1 MRIARSITGLAVAG
15 TLALGPAAVAGADA
29 RHDEHA
35 DPARMH
41 AEMVSQDPAMARM
54 HGTMMRENPEMGRMH
69 GQMMRGAVDMA
80 TMHGHMMQN

>member
-1 MRIARSITGLAVAG
+1 MRIARCVTGLAVAG

-35 DPARMH
+35 DPAQMH

-54 HGTMMRENPEMGRMH
+54 HGTMTREKPEMGACTGR
-69 GQMMRGAVDMA
+69 
-80 TMHGHMMQN
+80 